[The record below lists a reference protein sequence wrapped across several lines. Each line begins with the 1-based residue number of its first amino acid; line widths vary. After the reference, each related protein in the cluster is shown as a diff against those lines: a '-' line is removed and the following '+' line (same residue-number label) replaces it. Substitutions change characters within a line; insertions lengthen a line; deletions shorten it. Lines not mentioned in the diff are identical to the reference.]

1 MDVTEKFFP
10 MINNLYIRVE
20 NQEYVDLLSE
30 LQWKIENGYIK
41 IIDNSSDNVTNVKG
55 A

>member
-10 MINNLYIRVE
+10 MINNLYIGEE
-20 NQEYVDLLSE
+20 NQEDIDLLSE

-41 IIDNSSDNVTNVKG
+41 IIDNSPNNL
-55 A
+55 